1 MAKSDHALYEIKEEV
16 RELRTLYKELIDR
29 LIPVEKATPTE
40 KKAIAHRDDI
50 ASERELMEVLGVHD
64 SD

>member
-16 RELRTLYKELIDR
+16 GELRTLYKELIDR

-64 SD
+64 LD